1 MLFLKKSFYLL
12 VFLFFTFISYSQVRP
27 SSAGGLYIGEGGFLT
42 VFSHHSFTTGTGFI
56 KPGIITTNR
65 SSNPGFLIFA
75 SGGSWSGANGEQ
87 YIDGFVKS
95 YHSDKF
101 TFPVG
106 HNGEYRP
113 VSLSDS
119 YASSVA
125 YFSENPKKL
134 EGKLT
139 KSIFQV
145 SEMEYWTIKLNQA
158 SHITLSWSSH
168 SNITDILAN
177 DKLEELT
184 IVGLTKEDQWE
195 IIPSSI
201 DENVLNVS
209 LHKGGYSNFTKS
221 KQSLGSIT
229 SDHKIE
235 AGLYSQ
241 FTLASVNKST
251 DLVEN
256 TINIYPNPQLI
267 GTKINIDYKLGAT
280 DSGTIRI
287 FKSDNS
293 LLYEFEVSAKSEII
307 QLPYSIKESG
317 SYILSLTDSKGKTTY
332 ENLIVVDN

>member
-1 MLFLKKSFYLL
+1 MLFLKKSFYLFIL
-12 VFLFFTFISYSQVRP
+12 LFFTYISYSQIRP
-27 SSAGGLYIGEGGFLT
+27 SSSGSLYIGENGLLT
-42 VFSHHSFTTGTGFI
+42 VFSHHNFTTGTGFI

-65 SSNPGFLIFA
+65 SSNPGYLIF
-75 SGGSWSGANGEQ
+75 SRESSWSGASEKQ
-87 YIDGFVKS
+87 HIDGYVKS
-95 YHSDKF
+95 FHNKKF

-113 VSLSDS
+113 VCLSDS

-125 YFSENPKKL
+125 YFNANPKKL
-134 EGKLT
+134 DGRLT
-139 KSIFQV
+139 KSIFKV
-145 SEMEYWTIKLNQA
+145 SELEYWSIVLNQA
-158 SHITLSWSSH
+158 SHITLSWSSQ
-168 SNITDILAN
+168 SDIGNLLKN

-184 IVGLTKEDQWE
+184 IVGLNTKDQWE

-209 LHKGGYSNFTKS
+209 LHEGGYSSFTKS
-221 KQSLGSIT
+221 KHSLGSIT
-229 SDHKIE
+229 SDQKIE
-235 AGLYSQ
+235 EGMYRQ
-241 FTLASVNKST
+241 FTLASMNKSK

-267 GTKINIDYKLGAT
+267 GTKINVDYSLGAT

-293 LLYEFEVSAKSEII
+293 LLYEFEVSEKSEVI

-317 SYILSLTDSKGKTTY
+317 SYILSLTDSKGKTSY
-332 ENLIVVDN
+332 ENLIIVDN